1 MTKKELLETYNL
13 TLDDTDGRNFDG
25 LAALLVDFGIATDG
39 EIELITNINGATVES
54 LLDIVYCR
62 CGLRSIEQLINEY
75 HD

>member
-13 TLDDTDGRNFDG
+13 TLDDTDGNNYDG
-25 LAALLVDFGIATDG
+25 LCSFLVDYGIATDG